1 MENASKAMI
10 MAGGVLIGIL
20 ILSLA
25 VYLFADFATTS
36 AEINKQNEQS
46 QITQF
51 NSKFT
56 SYEGKSGITIYDV
69 ITVAGYAYENNK
81 YYENS
86 ESDKIIV
93 ILNRNHIQNYTEEQ
107 KNNLIKSE
115 QANINSGN
123 LSLPTYTCRIINF
136 NENGKV
142 RTIEFIKN
150 LIE

>member
-25 VYLFADFATTS
+25 VYLFADFGTTA

-56 SYEGKSGITIYDV
+56 SYEGKAGITIYDIV
-69 ITVAGYAYENNK
+69 TVAGYAYENNK
-81 YYENS
+81 YYEGS
-86 ESDKIIV
+86 DGDKIKV
-93 ILNRNHIQNYTEEQ
+93 IFNNLEIQSYSEEQ
-107 KNNLIKSE
+107 RNELIIKEQEKINASNLY
-115 QANINSGN
+115 
-123 LSLPTYTCRIINF
+123 LPTYSCKIVNY
-136 NENGKV
+136 NQNGKV
-142 RTIEFIKN
+142 RTIQFY
-150 LIE
+150 